1 MPLRLDRRSAT
12 IGSSIN
18 TRTEKHGEEDVAAL
32 DIPLS
37 KICLSDEEL
46 GVVLQNPKAHRI
58 LFATRKGQLA
68 KFAFAKVLEVLP
80 FRDKVRGVNVTI
92 YLGNRKLRLPDV
104 SLTTCRLEPQEG
116 GTTWWSFKVQCTP
129 TLDDTI
135 EALLAKLNQQV
146 DVELDCET
154 YGAQPDLF
162 EKDEDEEAGEQ
173 TDLEEAAGAEGT
185 MDDETAGDPGL
196 SRTGRNIAA
205 HSRSKR
211 RKH

>member
-46 GVVLQNPKAHRI
+46 GVVLQNPRAHK
-58 LFATRKGQLA
+58 LLYATRKGQLA

-80 FRDKVRGVNVTI
+80 FREKVRGVSVTI

-116 GTTWWSFKVQCTP
+116 GTTWWAFKVQCTP

-135 EALLAKLNQQV
+135 EALLAKLNQVV
-146 DVELDCET
+146 DIELDCES
-154 YGAQPDLF
+154 YGAQQDLF
-162 EKDEDEEAGEQ
+162 EPKAEVDEGEGEQ
-173 TDLEEAAGAEGT
+173 TDLVEDEALATEG
-185 MDDETAGDPGL
+185 DEPM
-196 SRTGRNIAA
+196 SRLGRRISAA
-205 HSRSKR
+205 TR
-211 RKH
+211 RGGKH